1 MKSDIRIPTANGAPL
16 SPEILSVYDTIDS
29 PDTSPRSLPLT
40 TATTTTPSSSNTITT
55 TTKSTLI
62 PAAIIRE
69 IAREADHMEFA
80 TKTVLNAKTTKS
92 ITKSITKPSWS
103 LKPRSRTPSAAAKAK
118 SEQKIHNDMRSVFGT
133 VQFSA
138 ISAACQQI
146 AGTRK
151 WHLTAIEFL
160 TFCQHDLGISSMTLS
175 EAQMLCCN
183 RPLGQG
189 GFENVFNARAYCSVF
204 GKSQNE
210 NRV

>member
-40 TATTTTPSSSNTITT
+40 TATTTTPSSSNTTT
-55 TTKSTLI
+55 TSTTKSTLI

-80 TKTVLNAKTTKS
+80 TKTVLNNKTTKP
-92 ITKSITKPSWS
+92 IIKPSWS

>member
-40 TATTTTPSSSNTITT
+40 TATTTTPSSSNTTT
-55 TTKSTLI
+55 TSTTKSTLI

-80 TKTVLNAKTTKS
+80 TKTVLNAKTTKP
-92 ITKSITKPSWS
+92 ITKPSWS